1 MVKFW
6 TSDFEYI
13 KRFGNVRPFNYK
25 FKVRGE
31 SANYLMNKY
40 RLVGNKVF
48 VGCSSDETIY
58 IGSCVDDGTSYGWK
72 HCNDDDIDELYGIL
86 EPIMNMDMRNYEEY
100 IADDWY
106 KKDDR
111 WE

>member
-1 MVKFW
+1 MIKFW
-6 TSDFEYI
+6 AADFEYI
-13 KRFGNVRPFNYK
+13 KRLGKIRPFEYL
-25 FKVRGE
+25 FYVRGE

-40 RLVGNKVF
+40 KLSCSKVY
-48 VGCSSDETIY
+48 VDYSLDKTIY
-58 IGSCVDDGTSYGWK
+58 IGGRANDNAAYDWRY
-72 HCNDDDIDELYGIL
+72 CNWDDIDELYGIL

-106 KKDDR
+106 KRDSR